1 MSDRL
6 LNIKQVSQKVSFGKS
21 KIYEMLKKGEFP
33 KPVRIDNNVRWK
45 ESDIDNWIKLLNDN
59 YDETG

>member
-21 KIYEMLKKGEFP
+21 KIYEMLKKEEFP

-45 ESDIDNWIKLLNDN
+45 ESEIDYWIDSLKKD